1 MTDAAL
7 SSTAGASASRA
18 PIAAFVAAVTLSAF
32 LLFGVQPMFAKM
44 VLPSLGGAP
53 AVWSVAMVVFQSLL
67 LCGYA
72 YAHLLT
78 SRLPIRVAAVVH
90 IVVLLTAFASLP
102 IVVSSGLGRPQES
115 GEAVWLVGVFFAS
128 IGLPFFAL
136 SANGPLL
143 QAWFATSGRRGAENP
158 YFLYAAS
165 NLGSFGALL
174 AYPFLIEPFIT
185 LKQQSGFWSMG
196 FAALIVLI
204 ATAGWLARDGVRK
217 TEQETAAAG
226 PDHRL
231 TWIGLAFVPSGLLVA
246 VTAHISTDV
255 AAMPM
260 LWIAPLALFLLSF
273 VVAFRET
280 PLVSP
285 ARLAQAQVWLT
296 AAVLVGFV
304 APLPIW
310 VTLPLHLT
318 LFFVTAVAAHGAL
331 FRLRPATGD
340 LTRFYLY
347 MSLGGVLGGSF
358 CSLAAPL
365 LFPIVLEYPILLTA
379 ALACLPAIS
388 SKELRRT
395 LPRSDLALATAL
407 GLFALALWSSVPSSR
422 FVIFLAMLALA
433 GLLALSWRRR
443 ASALCFGATAAAL
456 AALLAWPS
464 GGVETVRSFFGVHK
478 IAETADGRFLTL
490 VHGTTVHGAA
500 RIRNDDGS
508 PFTDRAQPTAYYHPE
523 GAMGRA
529 ISAIREARDGA
540 LPSVAIVGLGAGSLS
555 CHAAQGEDWRFY
567 EIDAEVVRIAR
578 PGGPFP
584 FLRDCAPN
592 VSITLGDARLTLA
605 DAAPAALLVIDAF
618 SSDAIPL
625 HLLTREAVALYLSKL
640 DHRGSVILHIS
651 NRHLELSH
659 ILARVGAEFGLT
671 AFLRREGPEEGAPRE
686 MKFRSTALVL
696 TRSPADVGV
705 LAANGEWTTVVP
717 DMSRRPWS
725 DDFSNVIEAIVDNQR
740 L

>member
-1 MTDAAL
+1 MTDTTL
-7 SSTAGASASRA
+7 SSTAGAATRA
-18 PIAAFVAAVTLSAF
+18 PMIAFVAAVTLSAF

-78 SRLPIRVAAVVH
+78 SRLPIRVAAAVH
-90 IVVLLTAFASLP
+90 IVVLLTAFATLP
-102 IVVSSGLGRPQES
+102 IAVSSGLGRPPES
-115 GEAVWLVGVFFAS
+115 GEAFWLVGVFFAS

-143 QAWFATSGRRGAENP
+143 QAWFAASGRQGAENP

-174 AYPFLIEPFIT
+174 AYPFLIEPFVS
-185 LKQQSGFWSMG
+185 LKQQSGLWSLG
-196 FAALIVLI
+196 FAALVVLI
-204 ATAGWLARDGVRK
+204 ATSGWLARDGVRK
-217 TEQETAAAG
+217 AEKATAEAG
-226 PDHRL
+226 PDRRL
-231 TWIGLAFVPSGLLVA
+231 AWIGLAFVPSGLLVA

-296 AAVLVGFV
+296 AMVLVGFV
-304 APLPIW
+304 AAMPIW
-310 VTLPLHLT
+310 FTLPLHLT

-331 FRLRPATGD
+331 FRLRPAAGD

-365 LFPIVLEYPILLTA
+365 LFPTVLEYPILVAA

-388 SKELRRT
+388 SKGIRSA
-395 LPRSDLALATAL
+395 LPMGDLALATGL
-407 GLFALALWSSVPSSR
+407 GLTALALWSFVPETR
-422 FVIFLAMLALA
+422 FANFLIMLALA
-433 GLLALSWRRR
+433 GLLALAWRRR
-443 ASALCFGATAAAL
+443 ASALCFGATLSAL
-456 AALLAWPS
+456 AMLMAIPT
-464 GGVETVRSFFGVHK
+464 GGLETVRSFFGVHK
-478 IAETADGRFLTL
+478 IVESSDGRFLTL
-490 VHGTTVHGAA
+490 MHGTTVHGAA
-500 RIRNDDGS
+500 RIRNDDGT
-508 PFTDRAQPTAYYHPE
+508 PFTDRAQPTAYYHPQ

-529 ISAIREARDGA
+529 VTSIRAARGGA
-540 LPSVAIVGLGAGSLS
+540 LPVVSIVGLGAGSLS

-592 VSITLGDARLTLA
+592 ASITLGDARLTLA
-605 DAAPAALLVIDAF
+605 DAAPASLLVIDAF

-625 HLLTREAVALYLSKL
+625 HLLTREAMALYLSKL
-640 DHRGSVILHIS
+640 DARGSVILHIS
-651 NRHLELSH
+651 NRHLELSQ

-671 AFLRREGPEEGAPRE
+671 AYLRRESPEESDARQ
-686 MKFRSTALVL
+686 MNFRSTVLVL
-696 TRSPADVGV
+696 TRSPADVG
-705 LAANGEWTTVVP
+705 AIAGNSGWTTVVP

-725 DDFSNVIEAIVDNQR
+725 DDFSNVIEAIADKQR